1 MSNNV
6 VKTLKQKIKA
16 RLKKIS
22 KHQSKLKALEKKL
35 KKRKY
40 FTWFIRSKALI
51 LYEGFAVTYIR
62 YLSIYEAFSMK
73 R

>member
-1 MSNNV
+1 MNLSQNTARRKSAKGIEPKEDPMSNNV

-35 KKRKY
+35 KKRK
-40 FTWFIRSKALI
+40 
-51 LYEGFAVTYIR
+51 
-62 YLSIYEAFSMK
+62 
-73 R
+73 

>member
-1 MSNNV
+1 MKNRSKGVEPKEDPMSNNV

-35 KKRKY
+35 KKRK
-40 FTWFIRSKALI
+40 
-51 LYEGFAVTYIR
+51 
-62 YLSIYEAFSMK
+62 
-73 R
+73 

>member
-22 KHQSKLKALEKKL
+22 KHQSKLKAVEKKL
-35 KKRKY
+35 KKRK
-40 FTWFIRSKALI
+40 
-51 LYEGFAVTYIR
+51 
-62 YLSIYEAFSMK
+62 
-73 R
+73 

>member
-22 KHQSKLKALEKKL
+22 KYQSKLKALEKKL
-35 KKRKY
+35 KKRK
-40 FTWFIRSKALI
+40 
-51 LYEGFAVTYIR
+51 
-62 YLSIYEAFSMK
+62 
-73 R
+73 

>member
-22 KHQSKLKALEKKL
+22 KHQSKLKVLEKEP
-35 KKRKY
+35 KKRK
-40 FTWFIRSKALI
+40 
-51 LYEGFAVTYIR
+51 
-62 YLSIYEAFSMK
+62 
-73 R
+73 

>member
-22 KHQSKLKALEKKL
+22 KHQSKLKALEKVYSKQSPH
-35 KKRKY
+35 
-40 FTWFIRSKALI
+40 FI
-51 LYEGFAVTYIR
+51 
-62 YLSIYEAFSMK
+62 
-73 R
+73 